1 MTRLGD
7 LLDFYRHLA
16 IFSGHTAHFTSCV
29 LERFWVKSSSWSFGS
44 GLKLKK
50 TFADICRPKCLHK
63 SFIFFAMGVVLALLV
78 WWLHL
83 TTEICG
89 SNPVTGHFYLV
100 SNVIKIK
107 KKRPRVAHFLKMMFI
122 FSTFFC
128 LLAKKHFENLEK
140 NFSTIKYSS
149 LRPARGVVC
158 KSLRGI
164 LVSMAA

>member
-1 MTRLGD
+1 MSIQIV
-7 LLDFYRHLA
+7 Y
-16 IFSGHTAHFTSCV
+16 
-29 LERFWVKSSSWSFGS
+29 
-44 GLKLKK
+44 
-50 TFADICRPKCLHK
+50 
-63 SFIFFAMGVVLALLV
+63 FFAMGVVLALLV
-78 WWLHL
+78 RWLHL

-89 SNPVTGHFYLV
+89 SNAVTGHFYLV
-100 SNVIKIK
+100 TNVIKTK

-149 LRPARGVVC
+149 LRPARGVC